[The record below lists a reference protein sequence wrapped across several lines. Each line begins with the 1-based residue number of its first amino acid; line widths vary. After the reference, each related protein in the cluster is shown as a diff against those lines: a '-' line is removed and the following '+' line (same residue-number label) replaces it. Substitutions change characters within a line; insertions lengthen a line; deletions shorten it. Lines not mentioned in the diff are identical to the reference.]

1 MFMSAQSDQL
11 LTTVITRESS
21 SFVPTLREAVTP
33 LLSNVF
39 ALRLETVPQ
48 VSEELNLV
56 YYLKVKTIFS
66 KANFMRPSLS
76 VHHTALQN
84 PTIQPH
90 SRLGA
95 YEGG

>member
-1 MFMSAQSDQL
+1 VPSLISCLQWSL
-11 LTTVITRESS
+11 LEKALHLFLPCVQ
-21 SFVPTLREAVTP
+21 AVTP

-56 YYLKVKTIFS
+56 YYLRVKTIFS

-90 SRLGA
+90 SRLEA